1 MDYVE
6 EGRKYCL
13 THGSKY
19 HNPHPRGSVEHNQF
33 ERGWSQTIKMY
44 PEKVA
49 RIDKKRNEE
58 NDLYRQQM
66 VNSKLTTTAEAYRKA
81 KGK

>member
-19 HNPHPRGSVEHNQF
+19 HNPYPRGTDEHNQF
-33 ERGWSQTIKMY
+33 ERGWSQALKMY

-49 RIDKKRNEE
+49 RIDKKRNDE
-58 NDLYRQQM
+58 NGRYRHQM
-66 VNSKLTTTAEAYRKA
+66 VNRKSTTTAEAYRNA

>member
-1 MDYVE
+1 MNYVE

-19 HNPHPRGSVEHNQF
+19 HNPYPRGIDEHNQF
-33 ERGWSQTIKMY
+33 ERGWSQALKMY

-49 RIDKKRNEE
+49 RIDKKRNAE
-58 NDLYRQQM
+58 DGRYRQQM
-66 VNSKLTTTAEAYRKA
+66 SNQKSTTTAEAYRSA

>member
-1 MDYVE
+1 MDYVD
-6 EGRKYCL
+6 EGRRYCL

-19 HNPHPRGSVEHNQF
+19 HNPYPRGTDEHNQF
-33 ERGWSQTIKMY
+33 ERGWSQALKMY

-49 RIDKKRNEE
+49 RIDKKNGEDGR
-58 NDLYRQQM
+58 YQQQM
-66 VNSKLTTTAEAYRKA
+66 SNQKSTTTAEAYRNA

>member
-19 HNPHPRGSVEHNQF
+19 HNPYPRGTDEHNQF
-33 ERGWSQTIKMY
+33 ERGWSQALKCIRKKLPVSTKKEMMKMVDIGT
-44 PEKVA
+44 KW
-49 RIDKKRNEE
+49 
-58 NDLYRQQM
+58 
-66 VNSKLTTTAEAYRKA
+66 
-81 KGK
+81 